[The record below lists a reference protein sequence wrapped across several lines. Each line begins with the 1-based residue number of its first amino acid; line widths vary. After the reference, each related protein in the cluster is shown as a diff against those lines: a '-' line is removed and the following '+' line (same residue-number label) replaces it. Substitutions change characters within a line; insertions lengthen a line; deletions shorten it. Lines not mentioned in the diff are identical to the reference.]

1 MRISDLKRLFKK
13 GVGILTEPLFLK
25 PYFNPK
31 IWGGRKL
38 ETEYGFNIP
47 DGKIG
52 EAWIISG
59 HPHGPA
65 TIENGPLK
73 GKTLR
78 EAWHEDPAYFG
89 PQHSQEFP
97 LLVKILDAEAS
108 LSVQVHPDDAYAA
121 AHEAKGELGK
131 TECWYILK
139 ADPGAYLIYGHH
151 AKTHE
156 QLKEMIEAGDWEHL
170 LRKYPVKTGDFVYVP
185 SGTIHALNKG
195 IVALETQQSS
205 DTTYRLYDYDRK
217 DDQGHK
223 RELHIKQSLD
233 VTTVPFHDP
242 KLDITKEQV
251 TGGRITTF
259 VKPPLSP
266 HFAVYR
272 LDVDGTMTFTQQA
285 PYTNVTVLDGDGT
298 FSADG
303 KDYPIKTGDSFLI
316 PNQIKTWAFT
326 GKLAIVTSTPGVDA

>member
-13 GVGILTEPLFLK
+13 EWHFDRTIILK

-38 ETEYGFNIP
+38 ETEYGFDIP

-121 AHEAKGELGK
+121 ATKQ
-131 TECWYILK
+131 K
-139 ADPGAYLIYGHH
+139 ANSVRLN
-151 AKTHE
+151 
-156 QLKEMIEAGDWEHL
+156 AG
-170 LRKYPVKTGDFVYVP
+170 
-185 SGTIHALNKG
+185 
-195 IVALETQQSS
+195 
-205 DTTYRLYDYDRK
+205 
-217 DDQGHK
+217 
-223 RELHIKQSLD
+223 
-233 VTTVPFHDP
+233 
-242 KLDITKEQV
+242 
-251 TGGRITTF
+251 
-259 VKPPLSP
+259 
-266 HFAVYR
+266 
-272 LDVDGTMTFTQQA
+272 
-285 PYTNVTVLDGDGT
+285 
-298 FSADG
+298 
-303 KDYPIKTGDSFLI
+303 
-316 PNQIKTWAFT
+316 
-326 GKLAIVTSTPGVDA
+326 TS